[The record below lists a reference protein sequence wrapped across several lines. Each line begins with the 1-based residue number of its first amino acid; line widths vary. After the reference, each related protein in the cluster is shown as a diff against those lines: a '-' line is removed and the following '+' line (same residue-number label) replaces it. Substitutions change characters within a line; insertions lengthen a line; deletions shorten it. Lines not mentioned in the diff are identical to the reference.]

1 MKRKRPSQGLFTWCR
16 LAELNCPFIL
26 TMDAYYHYT
35 KAASA
40 LISYQM
46 LFIDQRYRK
55 THNRVEISFNGLH
68 ISGC

>member
-40 LISYQM
+40 LISYQIICT
-46 LFIDQRYRK
+46 FQ
-55 THNRVEISFNGLH
+55 
-68 ISGC
+68 